1 MWIKD
6 NHERLINSDNVVH
19 YGIADA
25 NKDKKDKSPSWVVAA
40 RIVRTDWKL
49 ASIAWLTECFPDK
62 DEARMRLDQIEN
74 GIKDGLK
81 FIELE

>member
-40 RIVRTDWKL
+40 RIIRRL
-49 ASIAWLTECFPDK
+49 EPGSIAWLTECFPDK